1 MRSQRGS
8 KHSNIPYEPLPDA
21 AFRAV
26 SDSFS
31 QLGFEPEA
39 IEKDYR
45 FSSAD
50 NIVRVNVLAFAHPSQ
65 RNLNDYAAVTVLN
78 VVNDQSGTGI
88 SDADKV
94 SIMAGSSAPFHIIYR
109 EEKFELW
116 TSNVDIT
123 PGKKKPNVKSER
135 VVPSIAG
142 DRLSD
147 VLSNYADD
155 LNPQRLINVKQGR
168 EAFKQFSYINPL
180 RLSLWAE
187 SIRSKPLVQHFEQA
201 IQVLRKH
208 SSQLPGETI
217 TNIATQLLGLL
228 ILADTGSFGQAIR
241 LNRPPLSKLID
252 EAYNKFPH
260 YFDKWLLLNKYSDAV
275 KCAYEV
281 LQNVQYAG
289 FVPDML
295 GDLYAAAYEKEDRRQ
310 LGNYDTPLYLARR
323 ILETIPI
330 EQLPPHGRVI
340 ADVTCGWGSFLIA
353 GYERIAALSESKEI
367 PLQQYLHGND
377 VDPFFVQLARLGLM
391 RATLRDDWNV
401 DNQDVFEW
409 AWLQNHQPD
418 IIVGNPPFFGNRK
431 EPSQVPQQAYA
442 QKGKTTNQKRDEK
455 ANKFLEQAVER
466 LKPGGY
472 LALVMP
478 RSFTISE
485 AGPDTRKKLLDECD
499 ILELWDLPSEV
510 FQGATVRT
518 TVIFAQ
524 KKPIGD
530 SGAKLPSCVRIRT
543 VQPGT
548 IEKFESAGTF
558 TSSSIAIDQTAW
570 YRTEWK
576 DESKTITH
584 VIDYKTILPELT
596 WQTIRKQ
603 CFELQDCAA
612 STRGITRGTK
622 RKSYDI
628 PSKVVHLLP
637 NVKDTFPNPYT
648 LNYTKAKE
656 LLYPDD
662 SERPRLKYEYLFQSQ
677 KVLLQYVQTPSWG
690 KRTKVAIERRGYYV
704 SEHFYAIGIRENT
717 LWRSDYTL
725 THEILSAILGW
736 DVSNAWIIEHLKG
749 PNILSYAVKTIP
761 IPIEL
766 SKDDCKK
773 LTEAVLALEKV
784 ANAGNSTS
792 QETIEARNVI
802 DRILQAAYH
811 LDENTFKRLREVRF
825 WEVEHY
831 DTVDFQPEQT
841 RASWQT
847 SGIVDNVDASRGKIT
862 LWIDGFDEL
871 QQVNIVPSMP
881 GWLLRPNATFLT
893 KIPRE
898 SRRQKKIDPDMYD
911 WGIFRPQPYMY
922 MTNEDLLEG
931 ISQYFVAEPH
941 QEIER

>member
-21 AFRAV
+21 ALRAV

-31 QLGFEPEA
+31 RLGFEPEA

-65 RNLNDYAAVTVLN
+65 RNLNDYAGVTVLN
-78 VVNDQSGTGI
+78 AVNDQSGTGI
-88 SDADKV
+88 SDADRV
-94 SIMAGSSAPFHIIYR
+94 SIMARSSAPFHIIYR
-109 EEKFELW
+109 AENFELW
-116 TSNVDIT
+116 TSNVEIT
-123 PGKKKPNVKSER
+123 TGKKKLNVKSER
-135 VVPSIAG
+135 IVSSITG
-142 DRLSD
+142 ERLSD
-147 VLSNYADD
+147 VLSIYADD
-155 LNPQRLINVKQGR
+155 LNPQRLIDVKQGR
-168 EAFKQFSYINPL
+168 EAFKQFSNINPL

-187 SIRSKPLVQHFEQA
+187 AIRSKPLVQHFEQA

-208 SSQLPGETI
+208 PSQLPGETI

-241 LNRPPLSKLID
+241 LNRLPLSGLID
-252 EAYNKFPH
+252 EAHDEFPH
-260 YFDKWLLLNKYSDAV
+260 YFDKWLLLNKYPDAV
-275 KCAYEV
+275 ERAYVV
-281 LQNVQYAG
+281 LQNIQYAG

-295 GDLYAAAYEKEDRRQ
+295 GDLYAAAYEKEERKQ
-310 LGNYDTPLYLARR
+310 LGNYDTPLYLTRR

-330 EQLPPHGRVI
+330 EQLPPHERVI

-353 GYERIAALSESKEI
+353 GYERIANLSESKGI
-367 PLQQYLHGND
+367 SLQQYLHGND

-391 RATLRDDWNV
+391 RATSRDDWNV

-409 AWLQNHQPD
+409 AWLQNHQPN
-418 IIVGNPPFFGNRK
+418 IIVGNPPFFGNHK
-431 EPSQVPQQAYA
+431 EPSQVTQQAYA
-442 QKGKTTNQKRDEK
+442 QEEKTTKQKRDEK
-455 ANKFLEQAVER
+455 ANKFLEQAIER

-485 AGPDTRKKLLDECD
+485 AGPDTRKKLLDACD
-499 ILELWDLPSEV
+499 ILELWELPSEV

-524 KKPIGD
+524 KKLTSD
-530 SGAKLPSCVRIRT
+530 AEAKLSSCVRIRT

-548 IEKFESAGTF
+548 IEKFKSAGTF
-558 TSSSIAIDQTAW
+558 TRSSIAVDQTAW
-570 YRTEWK
+570 YTTEWK

-584 VIDYKTILPELT
+584 VMDYKTILPELT

-612 STRGITRGTK
+612 STRGIIRGTK
-622 RKSYDI
+622 RKSYTI
-628 PSKVVHLLP
+628 PSKTVHFLP
-637 NVKDTFPNPYT
+637 NVKDTFPYSYM
-648 LNYTKAKE
+648 LNYAKAKK

-662 SERPRLKYEYLFQSQ
+662 SERPRLEYESLFQAE

-690 KRTKVAIERRGYYV
+690 KRNKVAIERRGYYV

-725 THEILSAILGW
+725 TNEILTAILGW
-736 DVSNAWIIEHLKG
+736 DVSNAWIIEHMRSPG
-749 PNILSYAVKTIP
+749 IPSYAVKTIP
-761 IPIEL
+761 IPAVL
-766 SKDDCKK
+766 SKEDCKE
-773 LTEAVLALEKV
+773 LTDAVLILEKD
-784 ANAGNSTS
+784 ANVGGFIL
-792 QETIEARNVI
+792 QEVKEAHSVI

-811 LDENTFKRLREVRF
+811 LDENTFKRLREVRY
-825 WEVEHY
+825 WEIERY
-831 DTVDFQPEQT
+831 ITLDLQPEQT
-841 RASWQT
+841 RTSWLT
-847 SGIVDNVDASRGKIT
+847 SGIVDNVDAEKGEIT

-881 GWLLRPNATFLT
+881 GWLLRPNAAFLT

-898 SRRQKKIDPDMYD
+898 YRRQKKIDPNTYD
-911 WGIFRPQPYMY
+911 WGVFRPQPYMY
-922 MTNEDLLEG
+922 MTNEDLLEEL
-931 ISQYFVAEPH
+931 SKHFVAEP
-941 QEIER
+941 Q